1 MARRTSINMP
11 IQPPVLTVDQK
22 RRRIERLRNCIRDL
36 EAFDPQTA
44 QKRYGIPEVEALEAA
59 IDDALAAA
67 FGHGTHS
74 YNRYKDAATLDNG
87 PHTVRIQPAFG
98 RGPAINYE
106 YQEAQEARQYL
117 TEGKQRSIALLRQ
130 AIRSLEVDIADQE
143 QSVSHGPAPEAAP
156 QPNRQAVTD
165 AELRYILLSH
175 FYRLR
180 HSNGGFVPVDDM
192 IVSGIGTNPV
202 ALEAIGNVCRQL
214 GEAGLIEWTGYI
226 GQGRTV
232 GSARITGMGVD
243 AIERKTSP
251 SIEIRFPSSNAS
263 APSPPASDD
272 TPLSDDALKDIRDAV
287 ITVKAE
293 LPALTLSNSEKA
305 EITAD
310 ISHIEIETDRPA
322 PRSRFMKLYLESL
335 RDNFAKAAGAA
346 TVGGAVTLAA
356 LIGSVLVKH
365 FGMF

>member
-22 RRRIERLRNCIRDL
+22 RRRIERLDNCIRDL

-87 PHTVRIQPAFG
+87 PHTVRIQPPFG

-130 AIRSLEVDIADQE
+130 AIRSLEADIADQE

-165 AELRYILLSH
+165 AELRYKLLSH

-192 IVSGIGTNPV
+192 IINGTEPVS
-202 ALEAIGNVCRQL
+202 LEVIDGVCRHL
-214 GEAGLIEWTGYI
+214 RDAGLIEWTGYLGGGPVI
-226 GQGRTV
+226 
-232 GSARITGMGVD
+232 GSAKITGRGVD

-263 APSPPASDD
+263 APSPPPADD
-272 TPLSDDALKDIRDAV
+272 MPMSDDALKDIRDAV
-287 ITVKAE
+287 TKVKAE

-310 ISHIEIETDRPA
+310 IGHIEIETDRPA

-356 LIGSVLVKH
+356 LVGSVLAKH